1 MAMHKCM
8 SDDCNNMIDEKYIL
22 CVSCVSKREKA
33 NKQYGGVATPQQA
46 PSVSFDS
53 KEIVSA
59 ISQVNNNL
67 YAVRTQLDV
76 LLKETTGKSVVWDP
90 ETKRFVEA
98 ENPNI
103 LRSQNYVLWILLEEL
118 LKERGKAVTWN
129 NIEKKFDI
137 QEVKKGKAKK

>member
-8 SDDCNNMIDEKYIL
+8 TDSCNNMIDEKYIL
-22 CVSCVSKREKA
+22 CVKCVGEREKA
-33 NKQYGGVATPQQA
+33 NKQFGGVAPQQA
-46 PSVSFDS
+46 QSVSFDS

-76 LLKETTGKSVVWDP
+76 LLKETTGKGVVWDP
-90 ETKRFVEA
+90 ETKRFIETD
-98 ENPNI
+98 NQNI
-103 LRSQNYVLWILLEEL
+103 LRSQNYVLWILLEEF
-118 LKERGKAVTWN
+118 LKERGKAVVWN
-129 NIEKKFDI
+129 NLEKKFDI